1 MDKDEEF
8 DVTKWVDEMVE
19 SEEHLNEEIVVVQEE
34 NEVLDLINAS
44 LGQQICYEMDDEN
57 QMINIKHKNGFPHWA
72 KITLISICIILCI
85 ILLLILTPGGR
96 NLIWNVTT
104 NYAYGKMSID
114 EGEDIVYQEVEDDV
128 AAEEEVALYVPDEI
142 LNSNIKWNT
151 NDLKSDG
158 RFEEGII
165 NILLL
170 GEEAIDSGSGR
181 GRTDLMIIAT
191 MNTKD
196 KTMKLT
202 SLMRDMLVQI
212 PGYEDNKLNAAY
224 EIGGVP
230 LLYETIQSNFDIRM
244 DGSAMVCFADFEGLI
259 DKLGG
264 VQISLTAEEA
274 SYLNKTN
281 YISKP
286 EYRRV
291 VEGSQI
297 LNGNQ
302 ALGYCRI
309 RYVATG
315 DDQHNDY
322 GRTSRQRVLLNAIF
336 EQYKSKSLVEL
347 ALLCNDILPMII
359 TDIEK
364 EDFQSYLKTGV
375 TMGLSEIE
383 NLRIP
388 ADHMFDESYVR
399 KMSVL
404 IPDLSAN
411 IEVLHNFIFGN
422 TK

>member
-19 SEEHLNEEIVVVQEE
+19 SNEHLDEEIVVVQEE

-44 LGQQICYEMDDEN
+44 LAQQICYEMDDQKQMLDIN
-57 QMINIKHKNGFPHWA
+57 QKKRFPHWA
-72 KITLISICIILCI
+72 KITLISVCIIVCI

-96 NLIWNVTT
+96 NLIWNMTT

-114 EGEDIVYQEVEDDV
+114 EGEDIVYQEVQDDV
-128 AAEEEVALYVPDEI
+128 VAEEALYVPKEI
-142 LNSNIKWNT
+142 VNSNIEWNT
-151 NDLKSDG
+151 KDSESGG

-196 KTMKLT
+196 KTVKLT
-202 SLMRDMLVQI
+202 SLMRDMFVQI
-212 PGYEDNKLNAAY
+212 PGYKDNKLNAAY

-230 LLYETIQSNFDIRM
+230 LLYETIQSNFDIKM

-264 VQISLTAEEA
+264 VQISLTAQEA

-281 YISKP
+281 YISNP

-291 VEGSQI
+291 VEGVQI

-315 DDQHNDY
+315 DDQRNDY

-336 EQYKSKSLVEL
+336 EQYKSKSLIEL
-347 ALLCNDILPMII
+347 ALLCNDILPMIT

-388 ADHMFDESYVR
+388 ADHTFDESYVR

-422 TK
+422 TR